1 MTSQLLEMPVTAA
14 RSERLIAASERGT
27 HDPFT
32 EVDWELPLDDS
43 SYYLPPEMLSLFGTD
58 AWDAMSEVDRIT
70 YSRHETAAMF
80 GAGIWFENALMQIA
94 LRHLVEIDVC
104 DPMHRYLLTEV
115 ADECRHSMMFGEF
128 IRRADTPSYGPTRDV
143 QMVQGASGRAMS
155 YLAILAI
162 EELLDF
168 ANRASMRDDR
178 VHPMVRQI
186 SKLHVLEEARHVS
199 FAKSYISECWPT
211 LDSQEQEAV
220 RAIAPAL
227 VAEIVE
233 LSLDPEVF
241 EYLGITDGYEIA
253 KANPAYQA
261 NVVAGLGKL
270 TSFLTEVGMID
281 APDTWVDLGL
291 IDRSG
296 QASHEL
302 NPS

>member
-1 MTSQLLEMPVTAA
+1 MTTQLLEMPVTAA
-14 RSERLIAASERGT
+14 RSEKLIAASERGT
-27 HDPFT
+27 HDPFQ
-32 EVDWELPLDDS
+32 EVDWEIPLDDS
-43 SYYLPPEMLSLFGTD
+43 AYYLPPEMLALFGTA
-58 AWDAMSEVDRIT
+58 AWDAMSEVERIT

-80 GAGIWFENALMQIA
+80 GAGIWFENALMQIV

-128 IRRADTPSYGPTRDV
+128 IRRAGTPSYGPTREVD
-143 QMVQGASGRAMS
+143 MVQGPSGRAMS

-168 ANRASMRDDR
+168 ANRASMRDER

-199 FAKSYISECWPT
+199 FAKSYLSECWPT
-211 LDSQEQEAV
+211 LDSEEQEAV

-227 VAEIVE
+227 VGEIVE

-241 EYLGITDGYEIA
+241 EHLGITDGYEIA

-261 NVVAGLGKL
+261 NVVDGLGKL

-281 APDTWVDLGL
+281 DPESWIERGL
-291 IDRSG
+291 VGR
-296 QASHEL
+296 QAAD
-302 NPS
+302 